1 MKDYVVVKEV
11 RLKITAENRKEA
23 AKYASQWEGE
33 TCKVSTDGLN
43 IEWDGKSKRVRI
55 DDA

>member
-1 MKDYVVVKEV
+1 MKDYIVVKEV
-11 RLKITAENRKEA
+11 RLQISAKNRKEA
-23 AKYASQWEGE
+23 AKFASEWAGE
-33 TCKVSTDGLN
+33 TSSVSTSGCN